1 MSLCKLIAIKILALV
16 AVFLIAQSNVVA
28 LDSSLTTNVTVTATS
43 IFSMEFYTDAS
54 VIYSTAV
61 PFSNVDP
68 TKSLVYP
75 NGRKEDDGK
84 SDAGV
89 VCISN
94 MGVPWYLKIQGVYS
108 EGLFDGSAKYYYS
121 EPVDRNTNQQTDG
134 TLTGSVKW
142 TPIPT
147 EATSIY
153 TSGPTDTVNTPF
165 GTLSTFS
172 FGVDPRGL
180 SAERTYTVSVT
191 YTMTTAP

>member
-1 MSLCKLIAIKILALV
+1 MSLYKMIDIKILALV
-16 AVFLIAQSNVVA
+16 AVFLIAQSNAIA

-84 SDAGV
+84 SDTGV

-94 MGVPWYLKIQGVYS
+94 MGVPWYLKMQGVYS
-108 EGLFDGSAKYYYS
+108 EGLFAGNAKYYYTQ
-121 EPVDRNTNQQTDG
+121 PWDRNANQQTDG
-134 TLTGSVKW
+134 TLAGSVEW

-147 EATSIY
+147 ESSNIY
-153 TSGPTDTVNTPF
+153 TSGSLDTVNTPF